1 MGSLENDDAILPVSD
16 VGGGGPGPLTG
27 AVTVRRPDPRQ
38 QYVVGGN
45 HYLGTSVPQVL
56 PESIDDLTRA
66 FGFSAYDALMAIPA
80 VSSSINTLKLGIMA
94 GDMQI
99 TETHPAPFYKKTLTP
114 EQKLSADVRDFCE
127 RMLNRIPGLR
137 GVFLQM
143 LDAVL
148 YGNKL
153 AEKTADIAEYGPDM
167 GRMVLKTLTVK
178 KRNAWMFVVDNTM
191 NVTGILAKGMAGKPF
206 QLLPS
211 EKFVWLTWW
220 PHNND
225 PRGTSVARPAYAPAN
240 LSVQLY
246 AQYFKY
252 LKQFAGPS
260 LICTTAPE
268 AESVVDSDTGHILTP
283 EMVMLAQAELFQ
295 NGSVFVI
302 PFGAE
307 VTPIYVQ
314 GNGEAFLKGF
324 DFLDRQMVH
333 GILGQTRATMEA
345 EHGSKA
351 DSEQGDSILNLL
363 TTYGRDLF
371 GEVIRN
377 MILKQFVALNW
388 NQEVADLYT
397 PYVYF
402 GSVNPKNTVAMWN
415 ALSNAKKAGLLT
427 ASTEQE
433 WCARADAPIPD
444 PEVDQA
450 AQKAQMEQEAKIA
463 GKPQDAPGGPSG
475 GGNDGSDQEDQENA
489 YRASAGSTRWWNLR
503 NRRGLFSGYRKTG

>member
-1 MGSLENDDAILPVSD
+1 
-16 VGGGGPGPLTG
+16 
-27 AVTVRRPDPRQ
+27 
-38 QYVVGGN
+38 
-45 HYLGTSVPQVL
+45 
-56 PESIDDLTRA
+56 
-66 FGFSAYDALMAIPA
+66 
-80 VSSSINTLKLGIMA
+80 
-94 GDMQI
+94 
-99 TETHPAPFYKKTLTP
+99 
-114 EQKLSADVRDFCE
+114 
-127 RMLNRIPGLR
+127 
-137 GVFLQM
+137 
-143 LDAVL
+143 
-148 YGNKL
+148 
-153 AEKTADIAEYGPDM
+153 
-167 GRMVLKTLTVK
+167 
-178 KRNAWMFVVDNTM
+178 
-191 NVTGILAKGMAGKPF
+191 
-206 QLLPS
+206 
-211 EKFVWLTWW
+211 
-220 PHNND
+220 
-225 PRGTSVARPAYAPAN
+225 
-240 LSVQLY
+240 
-246 AQYFKY
+246 
-252 LKQFAGPS
+252 
-260 LICTTAPE
+260 
-268 AESVVDSDTGHILTP
+268 VVDSDTGHILTP

-415 ALSNAKKAGLLT
+415 ALSNAKKVGLLT